1 MAYTPY
7 IPQFYPPQGT
17 GAMQYYPTQQNN
29 QSSNSIIWVQGEQ
42 AAKAYPV
49 SAGQSMLLMDSEN
62 PLMYIKSTDQSGMPL
77 PLRIFEIHEKIQNGN
92 QQPTQTPNVDYVPR
106 SEFDKLRD
114 KVEELMRQPKNNGY
128 KKPVKEEG

>member
-7 IPQFYPPQGT
+7 IHQFYPQQGT
-17 GAMQYYPTQQNN
+17 GGMQYYPAQQNN
-29 QSSNSIIWVQGEQ
+29 QTNNSIIWVQGEQ

-49 SAGQSMLLMDSEN
+49 SAGQSVLLMDSEN
-62 PLMYIKSTDQSGMPL
+62 PFLYIKSTDQSGMPL
-77 PLRIFEIHEKIQNGN
+77 PLRIFEIREKIQNGN
-92 QQPTQTPNVDYVPR
+92 QQPTQKPNVDYVPR

-128 KKPVKEEG
+128 KKPIKEEG

>member
-7 IPQFYPPQGT
+7 IPQFYPQQGT
-17 GAMQYYPTQQNN
+17 TNMQYYPAQQNN
-29 QSSNSIIWVQGEQ
+29 QSNNSIIWVQGEQ

-49 SAGQSMLLMDSEN
+49 SAGQSILLMDSEN

-77 PLRIFEIHEKIQNGN
+77 PLRIFEIREKIQNGN
-92 QQPTQTPNVDYVPR
+92 QQPIPKPNIDYVPR

>member
-7 IPQFYPPQGT
+7 IPQFYPQQGT
-17 GAMQYYPTQQNN
+17 GGMQYYPAQQNN
-29 QSSNSIIWVQGEQ
+29 QTNNSIIWVQGEQ

-49 SAGQSMLLMDSEN
+49 SAGQSVLLMDSEN
-62 PLMYIKSTDQSGMPL
+62 PFLYIKSTDQSGMPL
-77 PLRIFEIHEKIQNGN
+77 PLRIFEIREKIQNGN
-92 QQPTQTPNVDYVPR
+92 QQPTQKPNVDYVPR

-128 KKPVKEEG
+128 KKPIKEEG